1 MASAET
7 GPAAV
12 RQRAIAAVAVQ
23 LRKKGYR
30 VAPASTGSPGDL
42 VVQSAEQSQAFQVKV
57 RGLRKPNG
65 WILPPLPRPIGVFYV
80 LALVPNDA
88 PSRFFIL
95 SEAEATREAEVLR
108 KRLRRPADYVVQGF
122 NFSDGERY
130 EDRWST
136 LPR

>member
-1 MASAET
+1 MACAET
-7 GPAAV
+7 GPTAV
-12 RQRAIAAVAVQ
+12 RRRAIAAVEAQ
-23 LRKKGYR
+23 LRKNGYR
-30 VAPASTGSPGDL
+30 VAPASKGSAGDL
-42 VVQSAEQSQAFQVKV
+42 VVQPAEQTRSFQVKV

-88 PSRFFIL
+88 PSRFFVL